1 MAILLRKGF
10 DLPPL
15 MFTMEEVEA
24 ITIEANLVHRIRDL
38 KLQEAAESGRGYSS
52 ARGDRT
58 A

>member
-1 MAILLRKGF
+1 MLRKGF